1 MAGRGWIGKIG
12 MGAAAIA
19 VVAGFV
25 LVVLRNGPMA
35 PTRVVLA
42 EVRAEPI
49 REEVFGLGTVE
60 ARRAYAVGPTVPG
73 RVLRVQVDVGERV
86 RAGEVL
92 AEMDPVDLDA
102 RQAAARAGI
111 ERARHALDAAAAQ
124 IRDAEARVRLAASNR
139 ARYEQLL
146 AQRLVSPA
154 DGDARRQEHEA
165 AQAGLMAARA
175 AQEAAQSDL
184 ARSRAEYEALE
195 QQRGNLVLRAPV
207 DGVVT
212 ARDAEPGSTLVA
224 GQSVVRLV
232 DPASLWLQTR
242 IDQARAGRV
251 RVGQEARII
260 LRGRPGQ
267 PLVGR
272 VERVEWLA
280 DSVTE
285 ERLVQVGLQAM
296 PEQVSIGELAE
307 VTILTAALDEA
318 LVIPNAALKR
328 EGGRTGVWRLDER
341 RVVYQ
346 PVETGLRDLDGRVQ
360 ITGGL
365 ERGDRVVIHSER
377 ELTAASRVRVVD
389 AIQGR

>member
-12 MGAAAIA
+12 MGAVAIA

-111 ERARHALDAAAAQ
+111 ERARHALDAAGAQ

-165 AQAGLMAARA
+165 AQAGLVAARA
-175 AQEAAQSDL
+175 AQEVAQSDL
-184 ARSRAEYEALE
+184 ARSRADYEALE

-251 RVGQEARII
+251 RVGQEARVI

-267 PLVGR
+267 PLAGR

-360 ITGGL
+360 ITRGL

-389 AIQGR
+389 VIQGR